1 MVCASA
7 CFQSGALKGFFECI
21 ANPKFLKY
29 LNIDPKSVE
38 SVLNSDFNCG
48 YLAAI
53 FTVAGLLILLLVI
66 KIFLFFIFRTRKCSR
81 VVIPAPEG
89 NLTVSR
95 AAIESVIRNDLAQYK
110 ELTIRKM
117 LLYRTGKNYS
127 IRLCC
132 QFDSEGEGMP
142 ELTGKINPRIREVLK
157 DLFGMERIRNIDIC
171 VEKIRENDDEAGN
184 DFDEPSGNRYGNVV
198 TGI

>member
-1 MVCASA
+1 MKS
-7 CFQSGALKGFFECI
+7 FLEFI

-29 LNIDPKSVE
+29 FNLDPKTVE

-53 FTVAGLLILLLVI
+53 LTVAGLLILLLII

-81 VVIPAPEG
+81 VVISAPEG
-89 NLTVSR
+89 DLTVSR

-110 ELTIRKM
+110 ELVIRKM

-132 QFDSEGEGMP
+132 QFDSEGQGMP
-142 ELTGKINPRIREVLK
+142 ELTGKVNSRIRELMK
-157 DLFGMERIRNIDIC
+157 DLFGMERIKNIDIC
-171 VEKIRENDDEAGN
+171 VEKIRENDNDADQ
-184 DFDEPSGNRYGNVV
+184 DFDEPADSRYGNVV